1 MNFRHACWFA
11 SVGLALALA
20 AASRAEP
27 GRDSLPDPR
36 QIPLPS
42 LVGDKR
48 ALPSPSELPIQKELP
63 PVLAKKG
70 PGALTPAEWPARRA
84 EMQRIIEDHF
94 TGRAPPPPGNVSG
107 TVLETRKLAGGRVKY
122 RRVALTF
129 GPTSKPRL
137 SIGIFTPAGK
147 GSFPAL
153 IDPAGT
159 PPGASPLPRLPMGP
173 GQGQGADAL
182 LRVGP
187 DSPPRAPAKAAP
199 LDAEAIARTH
209 PALARGYAYV
219 VFDHNDCGE
228 DTTLRNADGSWAFR
242 GTRFFPQYPGYDWG
256 LLRAWAWGVSRI
268 IDYLETDTEIDAASL
283 IVTGFSRTGKAA
295 LIAGALDDRIAI
307 TAPAATGGGGVG
319 AFRRSGPGRGGKE
332 GLDLMLEKYPNWFGP
347 GLYPF
352 WGYTD
357 RLPFDQHWLIALI
370 APRAFIALEG
380 ESDPVSLASAVRA
393 SWSGAAPAFALLG
406 ASDRLGVNYAPRAHA
421 VTRDDHAALFDFADG
436 VLGRSPPAR
445 RFDRFP
451 PSAFESSEAASAP
464 SPRVELWNGRDLSG
478 WSLHLKDG
486 PVEVKPPLPPGAPP
500 PPPPTKITLSP
511 TVLVSD
517 VKGHVEI
524 AGEVLRFVSPR
535 MGYLKTDRAFSDYH
549 LHVEWRWPKD
559 AAADANSGVMLHING
574 PDVIWPS
581 SFECQLKNNNAGQV
595 VGMGLDIP
603 AAPLLNLRKR
613 APRLASPSEQT
624 LGEWNTYEIYA
635 QGDRIE
641 AFVNGVRQNE
651 VTDLPVR
658 AGRIALQLEGFPIEF
673 RRVWLEPLQSSTS
686 AAKSPAQPAAAA
698 PPRR

>member
-1 MNFRHACWFA
+1 MNFRRACWIA

-20 AASRAEP
+20 TASRAKP
-27 GRDSLPDPR
+27 GGDSFPDPH
-36 QIPLPS
+36 QIPIPA
-42 LVGDKR
+42 LVGATP
-48 ALPSPSELPIQKELP
+48 ALPRPSELPLQAELP

-70 PGALTPAEWPARRA
+70 AGAFTPADWPARRA
-84 EMQRIIEDHF
+84 EMQRILENHL
-94 TGRAPPPPGNVSG
+94 TGRAPPPPGNVKG
-107 TVLETRKLAGGRVKY
+107 TVVEALELAGGRVKY

-129 GPTSKPRL
+129 GPSSKPRL

-159 PPGASPLPRLPMGP
+159 APGATALPRLPLGP
-173 GQGQGADAL
+173 GQGQGVDAL

-187 DSPPRAPAKAAP
+187 DSPPKAPSKPTP
-199 LDAEAIARTH
+199 LDAEEIARTH
-209 PALARGYAYV
+209 PALARGYAYI
-219 VFDHNDCGE
+219 VFDHNECGE
-228 DTTLRNADGSWAFR
+228 DTTLRSADGSWAFR
-242 GTRFFPQYPGYDWG
+242 STRFFPQYPGYDWG

-268 IDYLETDTEIDAASL
+268 IDYLETDSEIDAASL

-319 AFRRSGPGRGGKE
+319 AFRHSGPGRGGKE
-332 GLDLMLEKYPNWFGP
+332 GLDLMLKKYPNWFGP
-347 GLYPF
+347 ALHPF
-352 WGYTD
+352 WGHTD

-406 ASDRLGVNYAPRAHA
+406 ASEKLGVHYAPRAHA
-421 VTRDDHAALFDFADG
+421 VTQDDYAALFDFADA
-436 VLGRSPPAR
+436 VLGRSAAGR

-451 PSAFESSEAASAP
+451 PSAFDSGEAVSAP
-464 SPRVELWNGRDLSG
+464 SRRIELWNGRDLSG
-478 WSLHLKDG
+478 WSVHMKDG

-500 PPPPTKITLSP
+500 PPPPAKITLSP

-517 VKGHVEI
+517 VKGHVQI
-524 AGEVLRFVSPR
+524 DGEVLRFLSSR
-535 MGYLKTDRAFSDYH
+535 MGYLKTNRAFSDYH

-559 AAADANSGVMLHING
+559 SASDANSGVMLHMNG

-613 APRLASPSEQT
+613 APRMAEPSEQT

-635 QGDRIE
+635 QGGRIE
-641 AFVNGVRQNE
+641 AFVNGVRQND

-658 AGRIALQLEGFPIEF
+658 AGRIGLQLEGFPIEF
-673 RRVWLEPLQSSTS
+673 RRVWIEPLPSGASGS
-686 AAKSPAQPAAAA
+686 KGPALPAAGAA
-698 PPRR
+698 PGR